1 VSTLADVRRAA
12 PAVAAPRAEAIA
24 EAAVRAMLYA
34 LPALICVYGACV
46 TDPDVWW
53 HLRSGESMLA
63 QHAVPRVDP
72 FGTGKPWAAY
82 SWLYEVLVAGLFGRF
97 GMAGIVA
104 YTAGMMLAIT
114 AALHRLI
121 RGLYADFN
129 AGVLLTF
136 AACLAMGRLDTP
148 RPWLFTILC
157 FTLEL
162 DILMRARRTG
172 RMRGLALL
180 PVLFA
185 VWANVHIQFVDGL
198 LVLAMAAG
206 EAMAARWRAA
216 ARTGLTECGGMNPG
230 LRIETS
236 EWGTRAGVA
245 MLAALA
251 ASIAATMVN
260 PYGAGVYKVAYELA
274 SQTQVAELIN
284 ELKPIPFRSLPDYCV
299 LLLGVSAAALLARSR
314 RLRVFE
320 WGLLA
325 AAFYLSFHSLRDVW
339 VMAVAASGIIAQE
352 LGGAAGERVAIQEEE
367 ARGSRLIGNVL
378 VVPMTVLVLWLGCA
392 VLHVDNTML
401 RAKLGTE
408 LPADAADAVVRGRYA
423 GPVFNTY
430 GWGGYLMWRLR
441 EPVAIDGRAAL
452 YGTERI
458 DRNLA
463 TWNGEPGWDADA
475 ELMRAAVVVGP
486 VRSPLAELLRRDA
499 RFRVVYED
507 ALAAVFVPSR

>member
-1 VSTLADVRRAA
+1 
-12 PAVAAPRAEAIA
+12 
-24 EAAVRAMLYA
+24 MLYA

-53 HLRSGESMLA
+53 HLRSGEWMLA
-63 QHAVPRVDP
+63 HHAVPRADP

-82 SWLYEVLVAGLFGRF
+82 SWLYELLVAGLYGRF

-104 YTAGMMLAIT
+104 YTAGMMLAI
-114 AALHRLI
+114 AVALHRLI
-121 RGLYADFN
+121 RGVYADFN
-129 AGVLLTF
+129 ASVLLTF

-162 DILMRARRTG
+162 DILMCARRTG

-180 PVLFA
+180 PVLFT

-198 LVLAMAAG
+198 LVLALAAG
-206 EAMAARWRAA
+206 EALAARWRAPS
-216 ARTGLTECGGMNPG
+216 RTALTQCNRRGD
-230 LRIETS
+230 
-236 EWGTRAGVA
+236 VA
-245 MLAALA
+245 MVAAFA
-251 ASIAATMVN
+251 ASCVATLVN
-260 PYGAGVYKVAYELA
+260 PYGAGIYKVAYELA
-274 SQTQVAELIN
+274 SQTGVAELIN

-299 LLLGVSAAALLARSR
+299 LLLAVAAVALLARSR
-314 RLRVFE
+314 RARVFE
-320 WGLLA
+320 CALLA
-325 AAFYLSFHSLRDVW
+325 VAFYLSFHSLRDVW
-339 VMAVAASGIIAQE
+339 VMAVVASAIIAQE
-352 LGGAAGERVAIQEEE
+352 LGEATGGRVAIQQVAIREVAIQQEEPH
-367 ARGSRLIGNVL
+367 GFRLIGNLL

-392 VLHVDNTML
+392 MLHVDNTML

-475 ELMRAAVVVGP
+475 ELMRAGVVIGP
-486 VRSPLAELLRRDA
+486 ARSPLVQLLRSEAGSAPASQNRDIGIA
-499 RFRVVYED
+499 HPDFVMVYED
-507 ALAAVFVPSR
+507 SVAAVLVARR